1 MRKLSANYVFPVT
14 GKPIHNGIVVL
25 SDNNEILEVID
36 TGGLLY
42 ELGGVE
48 FYNGILTPGFVNTH
62 CHLELSYLKHK
73 FTQHTGMAGFISQI
87 FNLRNQPDKNDEAI
101 IALADDE
108 MKTNGVV
115 AVGDISNASTSF
127 NVKKSSKIKYYTFI
141 EVFDIDESKAD
152 ETYQIGLNLHKEAQK
167 LGIDSS
173 IVPHTPHTLSDK
185 LFRNILYNYSSPNAV
200 YSIHNQESADENEF
214 FITGKGSIRELFKSA
229 GLKIQESK
237 ITGRSSYQFAK
248 QYFPEK
254 NNILL
259 VHNTFSGIDD
269 IQDAKQNFNSV
280 YWVLCPKSNLF
291 IENTLPNVSLMHKQN
306 LNITIGTDSY
316 ASNTSLSVLEEM
328 KVLAQNFPEIP
339 FNSLLT
345 WATLNGANALN
356 MSKMIGSFDKG
367 KKPGVN
373 LITGFDFDNMRIT
386 NNSRVKALV

>member
-1 MRKLSANYVFPVT
+1 MRKLSANYVFPVS

-25 SDNNEILEVID
+25 SDNNEIVDVID

-62 CHLELSYLKHK
+62 CHLELSYLKNK
-73 FTQHTGMAGFISQI
+73 FTQHTGMAGFISQV

-101 IALADDE
+101 IALADEE
-108 MKTNGVV
+108 MKTNGIV

-127 NVKKSSKIKYYTFI
+127 NVKKSSKIQYYTFI

-152 ETYQIGLNLHKEAQK
+152 ETYQLGLNLHKEAQK
-167 LGIDSS
+167 LGMESS
-173 IVPHTPHTLSDK
+173 IVPHTPHTVSDK
-185 LFRNILYNYSSPNAV
+185 LFRNILYNYSGSNAV

-214 FITGKGSIRELFKSA
+214 FITGKGSIRELFQSA

-237 ITGRSSYQFAK
+237 VTGKNSYQFAK

-259 VHNTFSGIDD
+259 IHNTFSGIDD
-269 IQDAKQNFNSV
+269 IQDAKQSFNSV
-280 YWVLCPKSNLF
+280 YWVLCPMSNLF
-291 IENTLPNVSLMHKQN
+291 IENTLPNINLMYQQGLKV
-306 LNITIGTDSY
+306 TIGTDSY
-316 ASNTSLSVLEEM
+316 ASNTSLSVLDEM
-328 KVLAQNFPEIP
+328 KVIVQNFPSIP
-339 FNSLLT
+339 FNTLIQ
-345 WATLNGANALN
+345 WATLNGAEALN
-356 MSKMIGSFDKG
+356 MNTRLGSFEIG

-373 LITGFDFDNMRIT
+373 LITGFDFDTMNIT
-386 NNSRVKALV
+386 SNSKVKALI